1 MIYPPPTS
9 VAGKRAYGVGKFLFI
24 KCKHCKFVIAQ

>member
-1 MIYPPPTS
+1 MIYPPPR

-24 KCKHCKFVIAQ
+24 KCKHYKFVVAQ

>member
-1 MIYPPPTS
+1 MIYPPR